1 MGQADDYR
9 ERICTPGRST
19 TREYVRLQFPNL
31 SGCIP
36 HTQAQTFYSRRRF
49 APAMQYPFGVL
60 IAGRLGGNNAAF
72 RSAALR
78 RALRVRSR
86 PAHKLGSLP
95 LAEIKGWSSTASQRL
110 SASHAS
116 L

>member
-1 MGQADDYR
+1 
-9 ERICTPGRST
+9 
-19 TREYVRLQFPNL
+19 
-31 SGCIP
+31 
-36 HTQAQTFYSRRRF
+36 
-49 APAMQYPFGVL
+49 MQYPFGVL

-72 RSAALR
+72 RFAALR